1 MKHICAVCRH
11 KPITLTM
18 RATLV
23 FTTVSTGSRR
33 LEELPT
39 FAVIASS
46 IQSSPGSAD
55 GECYSTVQKAQ
66 AMEESC
72 L

>member
-39 FAVIASS
+39 FAVIASRIRRLPGRCEACS
-46 IQSSPGSAD
+46 SKAQS
-55 GECYSTVQKAQ
+55 AQ
-66 AMEESC
+66 AMEGLC